1 MKKFLLSILCL
12 VAVAMTGYAAEATF
26 DFAAHYGT
34 ATISGIDAQDPMVV
48 DGITMT
54 FAKGNSATAPAY
66 NKSKEVRLYG
76 GKAADVLDGN
86 TVTIVAPA
94 GNVITGVVFN
104 PGTNGTWGVLTAD
117 QGTVSTASDHTAT
130 WSGNAETVVFTAN
143 RDASNTGASTQNRYA
158 SVVVTYASSVASNVA
173 TPTFT
178 VEAGT
183 YGEKQSVGIECAS
196 EGAAIYYTLDGTTP
210 DNTATL
216 YEAPIE
222 LNTNTTVKAIA
233 YVGEEASNVASAT
246 YEFKL
251 EGSIEFISPAIV
263 AGTMQIKIEWTTEDW
278 ASNTV
283 TYHCTLDGTVP
294 SAENKWNSSTT
305 KTRQLPMYSSTW
317 KKDTVVNVSVRAELN
332 GIYSDVFQTTVYCR
346 YAATLDFYR
355 AATAME
361 AGNYVMFTPAT
372 IACRLDDDKTYD
384 YLPTVATTNNNG
396 VASAFGYFE
405 WTFET
410 ADGGYYIKDSKG
422 RYIYMAGTYNNFNVS
437 ESVPTE
443 GGVWTVSFNSDGTA
457 QIMNVAK
464 NKYIQYSEKY
474 NSWGSYA
481 DAQGVMPFLGMNAT
495 PKVVMTPELDGQ
507 TLTSLSEI
515 TFYCADGL
523 AAGTKINNNRVRNDN
538 YDEFKYTVQTVDD
551 KTIKL
556 VFEEPITAS
565 GSYTFSYASGSF
577 VAGPG
582 TFDLSAPDANKSIK
596 FTIENPNEVM
606 VSPENS
612 DRLSEIKEFVFS
624 NANGISVNAL
634 FEGEAPYLSYK
645 NGEEDAKINLV
656 ASTSTETSITLVP
669 ETEVTVETTYT
680 LVVADGYFV
689 VGEDEFEALGCN
701 KEYILVFPVTILS
714 TTPAAGEEVSSF
726 TEMIVEFNKKVY
738 LDKDETYNLIDPAG
752 NKTKMKVALIDTTT
766 VEVAGYWNPVVY
778 PISNKARFYVDEPLT
793 AEGEYKAVLSE
804 YGWEV
809 VDPINTVYL
818 EKTTITFNVKAANE
832 PLAVATST
840 PAEGEEVES
849 FNEMVVEFNK
859 AVYVADNGKSAML
872 YNADGTFVANLKTEM
887 LEVVGQHTPI
897 FGAASPLATK
907 VRFYADAAVTTG
919 GAYYVQIPADMF
931 AIDDNS
937 EWNAKTKI
945 NFTVKAANEPLA
957 IVSTTPADGQEV
969 ENIYEI
975 QVELNKPVY
984 FDVMMGYQ
992 PVLRNAA
999 GETVG
1004 NFGVDY
1010 PNSTGFHEGP
1020 MGKQYLSKNLVF
1032 FLNAPYTEPGEYDV
1046 IIFGDSFK
1054 TDDDSETLSR
1064 DTIHLTIPGAAEEPL
1079 AVATSTPAEGEEV
1092 ESFSE
1097 MVVEFN
1103 KAVYVADN
1111 SKNAMLYN
1119 ADGTLVANLKTEMLE
1134 VVGQHTPIFGAA
1146 SPLATKVR
1154 FYADA
1159 AVATEGAY
1167 YVQIPTDMFAIDDN
1181 SEWNTKVKINFTI
1194 KPAAAPAITAT
1205 WNMVDGATVENFSS
1219 VNITF
1224 AGEGITAAKAKNTY
1238 GCTWF
1243 YEKNADGEWQLVEN
1257 QCTAGYMDHAYDGT
1271 TITLSVD
1278 PGCYSDDWTSPFNR
1292 KGDYRIVIPAGGIM
1306 FNGDKTN
1313 LNTEEYVLN
1322 FTIYNE
1328 YVEPS
1333 EVDAAFTVN
1342 PANNSKVSALKEMT
1356 LTFTDYSEI
1365 TVAEPDWMTGANLPG
1380 IYMYDDLT
1388 GATMPTG
1395 FYFSFRQGNAANQ
1408 LVVFVDPNMMGTDAF
1423 NLPGT
1428 FVVKIPKKVVTFS
1441 DGVNKEIELT
1451 YTVTGVEKDLYITA
1465 SDPENNAVV
1474 DKLESII
1481 VDWNKGI
1488 TTPNGDVT
1496 NAYIENVHGINVSSL
1511 KVSWTDNEGATL
1523 LGNRIRYVL
1532 ENPVVESGTYTLI
1545 IPAEDLVDFDT
1556 ESQTNEEE
1564 RLTFTVEAAAQ
1575 APAVVAT
1582 KPADGA
1588 SVDALES
1595 IVVNFNIPVNY
1606 DGYFD
1611 QASIQDKSGKV
1622 ICEFASATYVDGD
1635 AYSSETLVFTLD
1647 EKIAEANDYVFVLPA
1662 KTITSAIDWM
1672 TMMEKDFS
1680 MNITVGG
1687 AQVDDVI
1694 LVATTPSANSTVE
1707 ELTEMVAE
1715 FNTGVAL
1722 MTSPDVFDS
1731 LDTKVSSTAIEYN
1744 DAEGNAYPENIIR
1757 VVLNTPITAEGTY
1770 YVVFDAGSIYDYP
1783 NYTICNSKEYRIK
1796 IEVSSFDAINGIEMD
1811 PVNGYVVY
1819 DINGFRVMQTKK
1831 ASDLDRLNN
1840 GLYIINGVKVLI
1852 NK

>member
-12 VAVAMTGYAAEATF
+12 VAVAMTGYATETTVKFADLGLADKAELKDQTITVDDVTLTF
-26 DFAAHYGT
+26 SKGSNTSTTPKFYTNGGAARIYG
-34 ATISGIDAQDPMVV
+34 GN
-48 DGITMT
+48 TMT
-54 FAKGNSATAPAY
+54 ITVPGGYVIDEVVLKAVSSNNFHSATSVSAGTFA
-66 NKSKEVRLYG
+66 
-76 GKAADVLDGN
+76 LDG
-86 TVTIVAPA
+86 TVGT
-94 GNVITGVVFN
+94 ITGV
-104 PGTNGTWGVLTAD
+104 NG
-117 QGTVSTASDHTAT
+117 
-130 WSGNAETVVFTAN
+130 ETVTL
-143 RDASNTGASTQNRYA
+143 TQGGTSGHVRITELT
-158 SVVVTYASSVASNVA
+158 VTYTSSVASNVA

-183 YGEKQSVGIECAS
+183 YGEKQSVGIECAT

-372 IACRLDDDKTYD
+372 IARRLDDDKTYD

-443 GGVWTVSFNSDGTA
+443 GGIWTVSFNSDGTA
-457 QIMNVAK
+457 QIMNVEK
-464 NKYIQYSEKY
+464 NKYIQYSETY
-474 NSWGSYA
+474 NSWGSYP

-556 VFEEPITAS
+556 VFDEPITAS

-612 DRLSEIKEFVFS
+612 NRLSEIKEFVFS

-818 EKTTITFNVKAANE
+818 DKTTVTFNVKAANE

-859 AVYVADNGKSAML
+859 AVYVADNGKKAML
-872 YNADGTFVANLKTEM
+872 YNADGTFVANLTTEM

-1257 QCTAGYMDHAYDGT
+1257 PCTAGYMDHAYDGT

-1278 PGCYSDDWTSPFNR
+1278 PGCYSDDLTSPFNR

-1328 YVEPS
+1328 YVEPD

-1408 LVVFVDPNMMGTDAF
+1408 LVVFVDPNMMYTDAF

-1474 DKLESII
+1474 EKLESII

-1523 LGNRIRYVL
+1523 LGNRIRYIL

-1582 KPADGA
+1582 KPADGT

-1611 QASIQDKSGKV
+1611 KASIQDKSGKV

-1635 AYSSETLVFTLD
+1635 AYSSETLIFTLD

-1687 AQVDDVI
+1687 AQVDDII

-1707 ELTEMVAE
+1707 ELTEIVAE
-1715 FNTGVAL
+1715 FNTDVAL
-1722 MTSPDVFDS
+1722 MISPDVFDS
-1731 LDTKVSSTAIEYN
+1731 LDTKVSTTAIEYN
-1744 DAEGNAYPENIIR
+1744 DAEGNAYPENIVR
-1757 VVLNTPITAEGTY
+1757 LVLNTPITAEGTY
-1770 YVVFDAGSIYDYP
+1770 FVVFDAGSIYDYP

>member
-1 MKKFLLSILCL
+1 
-12 VAVAMTGYAAEATF
+12 
-26 DFAAHYGT
+26 
-34 ATISGIDAQDPMVV
+34 
-48 DGITMT
+48 
-54 FAKGNSATAPAY
+54 
-66 NKSKEVRLYG
+66 
-76 GKAADVLDGN
+76 
-86 TVTIVAPA
+86 
-94 GNVITGVVFN
+94 
-104 PGTNGTWGVLTAD
+104 
-117 QGTVSTASDHTAT
+117 
-130 WSGNAETVVFTAN
+130 
-143 RDASNTGASTQNRYA
+143 
-158 SVVVTYASSVASNVA
+158 
-173 TPTFT
+173 
-178 VEAGT
+178 
-183 YGEKQSVGIECAS
+183 
-196 EGAAIYYTLDGTTP
+196 
-210 DNTATL
+210 
-216 YEAPIE
+216 
-222 LNTNTTVKAIA
+222 
-233 YVGEEASNVASAT
+233 
-246 YEFKL
+246 
-251 EGSIEFISPAIV
+251 
-263 AGTMQIKIEWTTEDW
+263 
-278 ASNTV
+278 
-283 TYHCTLDGTVP
+283 
-294 SAENKWNSSTT
+294 
-305 KTRQLPMYSSTW
+305 
-317 KKDTVVNVSVRAELN
+317 
-332 GIYSDVFQTTVYCR
+332 
-346 YAATLDFYR
+346 
-355 AATAME
+355 
-361 AGNYVMFTPAT
+361 
-372 IACRLDDDKTYD
+372 
-384 YLPTVATTNNNG
+384 
-396 VASAFGYFE
+396 
-405 WTFET
+405 
-410 ADGGYYIKDSKG
+410 
-422 RYIYMAGTYNNFNVS
+422 
-437 ESVPTE
+437 
-443 GGVWTVSFNSDGTA
+443 
-457 QIMNVAK
+457 
-464 NKYIQYSEKY
+464 
-474 NSWGSYA
+474 
-481 DAQGVMPFLGMNAT
+481 
-495 PKVVMTPELDGQ
+495 
-507 TLTSLSEI
+507 
-515 TFYCADGL
+515 
-523 AAGTKINNNRVRNDN
+523 
-538 YDEFKYTVQTVDD
+538 
-551 KTIKL
+551 
-556 VFEEPITAS
+556 
-565 GSYTFSYASGSF
+565 
-577 VAGPG
+577 
-582 TFDLSAPDANKSIK
+582 
-596 FTIENPNEVM
+596 
-606 VSPENS
+606 
-612 DRLSEIKEFVFS
+612 
-624 NANGISVNAL
+624 
-634 FEGEAPYLSYK
+634 
-645 NGEEDAKINLV
+645 
-656 ASTSTETSITLVP
+656 
-669 ETEVTVETTYT
+669 
-680 LVVADGYFV
+680 
-689 VGEDEFEALGCN
+689 
-701 KEYILVFPVTILS
+701 
-714 TTPAAGEEVSSF
+714 
-726 TEMIVEFNKKVY
+726 
-738 LDKDETYNLIDPAG
+738 
-752 NKTKMKVALIDTTT
+752 
-766 VEVAGYWNPVVY
+766 
-778 PISNKARFYVDEPLT
+778 
-793 AEGEYKAVLSE
+793 
-804 YGWEV
+804 
-809 VDPINTVYL
+809 
-818 EKTTITFNVKAANE
+818 
-832 PLAVATST
+832 
-840 PAEGEEVES
+840 
-849 FNEMVVEFNK
+849 
-859 AVYVADNGKSAML
+859 
-872 YNADGTFVANLKTEM
+872 
-887 LEVVGQHTPI
+887 
-897 FGAASPLATK
+897 
-907 VRFYADAAVTTG
+907 
-919 GAYYVQIPADMF
+919 MF

-1079 AVATSTPAEGEEV
+1079 AIVSTTPADGQEVENIYEIQVELNKPVYFDVMMGYQPVLRNAAGETVGNFGVDYPNSTGFHEGPMGKQYLSKNLVFFLNAPYTEPGEYDVIIFGDSFKTDDDSETLSRDTIHLTIPGAAEEPLAVATSTPAEGEEV
-1092 ESFSE
+1092 ESFNE

-1111 SKNAMLYN
+1111 GKKAMLYN

-1257 QCTAGYMDHAYDGT
+1257 PCTAGYMDHAYDGT

-1278 PGCYSDDWTSPFNR
+1278 PGCYSDDLTSPFNR

-1328 YVEPS
+1328 YVEPD

-1408 LVVFVDPNMMGTDAF
+1408 LVVFVDPNMMYTDAF

-1474 DKLESII
+1474 EKLESII

-1523 LGNRIRYVL
+1523 LGNRIRYIL

-1582 KPADGA
+1582 KPADGN

-1611 QASIQDKSGKV
+1611 KASIQDKSGKV

-1635 AYSSETLVFTLD
+1635 AYSSETLIFTLD

-1687 AQVDDVI
+1687 AQVDDII

-1707 ELTEMVAE
+1707 ELTEIVAE
-1715 FNTGVAL
+1715 FNTDVAL
-1722 MTSPDVFDS
+1722 MISPDVFDS
-1731 LDTKVSSTAIEYN
+1731 LDTKVSTTAIEYN
-1744 DAEGNAYPENIIR
+1744 DAEGNAYPENIVR
-1757 VVLNTPITAEGTY
+1757 LVLNTPITAEGTY
-1770 YVVFDAGSIYDYP
+1770 FVVFDAGSIYDYP